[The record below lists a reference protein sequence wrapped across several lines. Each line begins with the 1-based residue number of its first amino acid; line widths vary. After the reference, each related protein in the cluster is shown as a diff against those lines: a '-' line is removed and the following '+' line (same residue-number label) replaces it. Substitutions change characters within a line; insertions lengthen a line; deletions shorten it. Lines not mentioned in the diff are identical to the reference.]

1 MERLDGLEQEGKEI
15 VSTAT
20 GILKS
25 SDDKAESNKRDAVMH
40 DETAQNKRGREGD
53 SILN

>member
-25 SDDKAESNKRDAVMH
+25 TSDDKAESKSDSVMH

>member
-25 SDDKAESNKRDAVMH
+25 SDDKAESNKSDSVMH